1 VPLVRLCALHSL
13 STPHFALHQKW
24 SLHWHHPTLNTLSHT
39 PNATHTRTPNA
50 THTHTHTHPTLH
62 THTHPTLHPH
72 TNPTLH
78 IHTQVVVATISFIS
92 MAVMNSGQ
100 LPFTTSDTAPLLV
113 RCCTSPGGAGLIAVA
128 DRFSVSVLQPM
139 YVNDWLRVCGVHV
152 CSWHLSPTH
161 LNSLIMSPTLP

>member
-13 STPHFALHQKW
+13 STPPLCFASPVESPLA
-24 SLHWHHPTLNTLSHT
+24 S

-50 THTHTHTHPTLH
+50 THTYTPNATHTHTHPTLH

-72 TNPTLH
+72 THPTLH
-78 IHTQVVVATISFIS
+78 IHTQVVATISFIS